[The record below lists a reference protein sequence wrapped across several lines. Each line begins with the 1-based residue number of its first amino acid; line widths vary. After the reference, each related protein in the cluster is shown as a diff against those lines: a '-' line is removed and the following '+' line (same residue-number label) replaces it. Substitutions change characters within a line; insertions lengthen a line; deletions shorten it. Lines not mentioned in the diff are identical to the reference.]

1 MTMISN
7 AIVKQRISPQAF
19 LKKMVD
25 QTKTSPAPPRK
36 IKLLTFEDY
45 KRDISDRWLLFQGE
59 LHDLALD
66 LQKLIDFLA
75 PIIKENFNKIK
86 NLFTKEKKS

>member
-1 MTMISN
+1 MISN

-25 QTKTSPAPPRK
+25 QTKTPPAPPRK

-45 KRDISDRWLLFQGE
+45 KRDIRNRWMLFQREVHE
-59 LHDLALD
+59 LIVDIK
-66 LQKLIDFLA
+66 KLIDFLS
-75 PIIKENFNKIK
+75 PIVKENFNKIK

>member
-1 MTMISN
+1 MMISN

-45 KRDISDRWLLFQGE
+45 KRDIRDRWLLFQGE
-59 LHDLALD
+59 VHDLIVD
-66 LQKLIDFLA
+66 IKKLIDFLS
-75 PIIKENFNKIK
+75 PIVKENFNKIK